1 MTIDKNIFIK
11 NVYYMLAYAFQEL
24 QRDIYTEM
32 AGEDFDNIYQLFAEI
47 LAKGISHQL
56 KQGLH
61 KSYVAKNDDLPTLKG
76 KLDIN
81 GTIQNR
87 IQRRMVMSCTYDD
100 LSENNAFN
108 QIVKTTAE
116 LLINERTVKSRQ
128 RQVLRKLML
137 FFANVD
143 TVDVTRIKWSR
154 LRFDRNSRTYQM
166 LLNICYFV
174 IKDLLMTTETGN
186 HKMFGFSDENMSRLF
201 EKFVLEYYIR
211 WHSELKP
218 KAKKIEWN
226 IDYEASDTTVLPDM
240 KTDILLQG
248 ARRTLIIDTK
258 YYGNNLQ
265 QQFDKWTINSP
276 NIYQIHS
283 YVMNY
288 DKNHTGKVDGM
299 LLYAKTDADI
309 QPDGKVVTND
319 GNILKFRVLDL
330 NKDFNDI
337 KSQLETIAKDYL

>member
-108 QIVKTTAE
+108 QIFKTTAE

-226 IDYEASDTTVLPDM
+226 IDYEASDTTLLPDM